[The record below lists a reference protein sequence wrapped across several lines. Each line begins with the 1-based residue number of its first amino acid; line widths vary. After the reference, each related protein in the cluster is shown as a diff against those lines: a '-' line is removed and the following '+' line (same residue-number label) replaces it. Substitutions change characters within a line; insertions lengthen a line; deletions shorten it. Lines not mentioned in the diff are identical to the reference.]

1 MNVLSLFDGM
11 SCGRIALDR
20 AGIKYDKY
28 FASEIDKFAIKVA
41 IHNYP
46 DTVQIG
52 DVTRVKGEDLPE
64 IGLLIGGSPCQGF
77 SFAGKGLNFDDP
89 RSRLFFEFVR
99 ILNEVRTTNPDVLF
113 LLENVPMKREHQM
126 VISKY
131 LGVEPIII
139 NSALVSAQNRIRYYW
154 TNIKAEPFNL
164 FGDMRSTIGKPKDRR
179 IFLRDILESDV
190 PDKYTLSE
198 KAIAKILRRNW
209 SLPKVE
215 PDKTGTMSTKNNS
228 GQLSVDAGTTLI
240 RTGRGYFAGGERET
254 NKMPTVSANRFEQNN
269 FLKLDV
275 NGTPKNDQSKA
286 SCFTAGANS
295 AGNHSDMDIIQ
306 SGGKYRRLTPVE
318 VERLQ
323 TVPDNYTVVVSDS
336 QRYKM
341 LGNGWTVDVIAWIL
355 SHIDGF

>member
-28 FASEIDKFAIKVA
+28 FASEIDNFAIKVA
-41 IHNYP
+41 QHNYP
-46 DTVQIG
+46 DTIQIG
-52 DVTRVKGEDLPE
+52 DVSLVQSKNLPP
-64 IGLLIGGSPCQGF
+64 IQIILGGSPCQGF
-77 SFAGKGLNFDDP
+77 SFAGKGLNFNDP

-99 ILNEVRTTNPDVLF
+99 LKNELNPKYF
-113 LLENVPMKREHQM
+113 ILENVPMKREHQM

-131 LGVEPIII
+131 LGVEPIVI

-164 FGDMRSTIGKPKDRR
+164 FGDRRSTIGQPKDKR
-179 IFLRDILESDV
+179 IFLKDILEGN
-190 PDKYTLSE
+190 PHEKYFLSGKRLE
-198 KAIAKILRRNW
+198 TMLKRQGKLSQLYGGKAYCVTAW
-209 SLPKVE
+209 GGDFV
-215 PDKTGTMSTKNNS
+215 TM
-228 GQLSVDAGTTLI
+228 Q
-240 RTGRGYFAGGERET
+240 RTERGYFSGGEIET
-254 NKMPTVSANRFEQNN
+254 DKCPTLTGNRFEQNN
-269 FLKLDV
+269 FLKVDID
-275 NGTPKNDQSKA
+275 GIPKNNQEKA
-286 SCFTAGANS
+286 ACFTAGANS

-306 SGGKYRRLTPVE
+306 DGAKYRRLTPLE

-323 TVPDNYTVVVSDS
+323 TVPDNYTAVVSDS

-355 SHIDGF
+355 SHIDAF

>member
-28 FASEIDKFAIKVA
+28 FASEIDKFAIKVST
-41 IHNYP
+41 HNYP
-46 DTVQIG
+46 DTQHLG
-52 DVTRVKGEDLPE
+52 DVTQVRGEDLPE
-64 IGLLIGGSPCQGF
+64 IELLIGGSPCQGF

-99 ILNEVRTTNPDVLF
+99 LKNELNPKYF

-131 LGVEPIII
+131 LGVEPIVI
-139 NSALVSAQNRIRYYW
+139 NSALVSAQNRVRYYW

-164 FGDMRSTIGKPKDRR
+164 FGDCRSTIRQPKDKR
-179 IFLRDILESDV
+179 IFLKDILEV
-190 PDKYTLSE
+190 NTHGKYFLSGKRLEQMIKRQGKFSQLDGSKAYCLTARTGAVWSGDFLKVDINGIPKNNQE
-198 KAIAKILRRNW
+198 KAA
-209 SLPKVE
+209 
-215 PDKTGTMSTKNNS
+215 
-228 GQLSVDAGTTLI
+228 
-240 RTGRGYFAGGERET
+240 
-254 NKMPTVSANRFEQNN
+254 
-269 FLKLDV
+269 
-275 NGTPKNDQSKA
+275 
-286 SCFTAGANS
+286 CFTAGANS

-306 SGGKYRRLTPVE
+306 DGAKYRRLTPLE

-323 TVPDNYTVVVSDS
+323 TVPDNYTAVVSDS

-355 SHIDGF
+355 SHIDAL

>member
-20 AGIKYDKY
+20 AGVQYDKY

-41 IHNYP
+41 THNYP
-46 DTVQIG
+46 DTQQLG
-52 DVTRVKGEDLPE
+52 DVTQVRGEDLPE

-89 RSRLFFEFVR
+89 RSKLFFEFVR
-99 ILNEVRTTNPDVLF
+99 LKNELNPRYF

-131 LGVEPIII
+131 LGVEPIVI
-139 NSALVSAQNRIRYYW
+139 NSALVSAQNRVRYYW
-154 TNIKAEPFNL
+154 TNIKAEQFNL
-164 FGDMRSTIGKPKDRR
+164 FGDMRSTIGQPKDKG
-179 IFLRDILESDV
+179 ILLRDILDENA
-190 PDKYTLSE
+190 PKRYTLSE
-198 KAIAKILRRNW
+198 KAIAKCLRRNW
-209 SLPKVE
+209 SKAKIE
-215 PDKTGTMSTKNNS
+215 PDKTGTINTRNNS
-228 GQLSVDAGTTLI
+228 GQLGIDAGTTLI
-240 RTGRGYFAGGERET
+240 RTARGYFDGGERKT
-254 NKMPTVSANRFEQNN
+254 DKCPTLTGNRFEQNN

-275 NGTPKNDQSKA
+275 NGAPKNNQEKA
-286 SCFTAGANS
+286 SCFTTGAIS

-306 SGGKYRRLTPVE
+306 EGEKYRRLTPVE

-323 TVPDNYTVVVSDS
+323 TVPDNYTAIVSDT

-355 SHIDGF
+355 SHIGG

>member
-20 AGIKYDKY
+20 AGVQYDKY

-41 IHNYP
+41 THNYP
-46 DTVQIG
+46 DTQQLG
-52 DVTRVKGEDLPE
+52 DVTQVRGEDFHE

-99 ILNEVRTTNPDVLF
+99 LKNELNPRYF

-131 LGVEPIII
+131 LGVEPIVI
-139 NSALVSAQNRIRYYW
+139 NSALVSAQNRVRYYW

-164 FGDMRSTIGKPKDRR
+164 FGDMRSTIGQPKDKG
-179 IFLRDILESDV
+179 ILLRDILEGNV
-190 PDKYTLSE
+190 PEKYTISE

-209 SLPKVE
+209 SIPKVE
-215 PDKTGTMSTKNNS
+215 PDKTGTMATKNNS

-240 RTGRGYFAGGERET
+240 RTGRGYFDGGERET
-254 NKMPTVSANRFEQNN
+254 DKFPTLTGNRFEQNN

-275 NGTPKNDQSKA
+275 NGQPKNNQEKA
-286 SCFTAGANS
+286 SCFTAGAIS

-306 SGGKYRRLTPVE
+306 EGEKYRRLTPVE

-323 TVPDNYTVVVSDS
+323 TVPDNYTAIVSDT

-355 SHIDGF
+355 SHIGG